1 MFLNY
6 STSINKMVDKA
17 DNGTLIMLYGH
28 IEERYDER
36 LKRITE
42 LTKMSQLKFDKFIR
56 TSVNITKENYDR
68 CINKTDKKVRNVIR
82 DEIHFNVGGAH
93 IVIDLSLLVTGTVVS
108 WSNRHPRRI
117 LDQYTN
123 LVESGELKLY
133 DNILSFETMMTTVRF
148 ANESLE
154 NFSRQPSVGN
164 YNFPRR
170 IYNISLQ
177 ELVYIIEPMLND
189 NETKISKNMKNF
201 LRMLNKSKKIKCNL

>member
-6 STSINKMVDKA
+6 STSINKMIDKT

-28 IEERYDER
+28 IEERYNER
-36 LKRITE
+36 LKRISKI
-42 LTKMSQLKFDKFIR
+42 TKLNHLKFDKFIR
-56 TSVNITKENYDR
+56 TSVNITKKNYNK
-68 CINKTDKKVRNVIR
+68 CINKTYEKVRNVIR

-108 WSNRHPRRI
+108 WNNRYPKI
-117 LDQYTN
+117 IEDQYVK
-123 LVESGELKLY
+123 LVENNELKLY
-133 DNILSFETMMTTVRF
+133 DNVLSFETLMTTVRF
-148 ANESLE
+148 ANEGLE
-154 NFSRQPSVGN
+154 NFSRQPSIGN

-189 NETKISKNMKNF
+189 NDTKISKDMKNY
-201 LRMLNKSKKIKCNL
+201 LNMLNKSKKIKCNI